1 MGSVLVGNKTHQ
13 TKRIWPVLEIL
24 TSKSTLGGSLILCNL
39 FLGLKCAKCAFALC
53 IRSTWESCK
62 LWMAVRY
69 LYFVP
74 MDACQY
80 LHSGVHRWFFI
91 VIQWASWVF
100 KSLPKVLLE
109 YLPWCLAQDFLKMA
123 TGWWTILN
131 FEAAVPD
138 SDIGPGSIAMSH
150 STIGIWGFVIE
161 NYILG
166 DGYQTFGAVRGH
178 PKNWLGLLVE
188 DLGRWS
194 SVRRAVLQV

>member
-1 MGSVLVGNKTHQ
+1 MLYAYDQLGNLASSEWQFAT
-13 TKRIWPVLEIL
+13 
-24 TSKSTLGGSLILCNL
+24 STLFPWMLASIFILVYTGG
-39 FLGLKCAKCAFALC
+39 FLLLSNELLG
-53 IRSTWESCK
+53 I
-62 LWMAVRY
+62 
-69 LYFVP
+69 
-74 MDACQY
+74 
-80 LHSGVHRWFFI
+80 
-91 VIQWASWVF
+91 F

-109 YLPWCLAQDFLKMA
+109 YLPWCLAQDFWKMA

-194 SVRRAVLQV
+194 SVRRTVLQV